1 MAMTELMILSVMLA
15 CGGGNDKT
23 TYICKQ
29 GIIECIKRSSS
40 VMKQD
45 TFEKC
50 TLKYIEVKAK

>member
-1 MAMTELMILSVMLA
+1 MVMTELMILSVMLA
-15 CGGGNDKT
+15 CGGGNDKA

-29 GIIECIKRSSS
+29 GIIKCIERNSS

-50 TLKYIEVKAK
+50 SLKYIEVKAK